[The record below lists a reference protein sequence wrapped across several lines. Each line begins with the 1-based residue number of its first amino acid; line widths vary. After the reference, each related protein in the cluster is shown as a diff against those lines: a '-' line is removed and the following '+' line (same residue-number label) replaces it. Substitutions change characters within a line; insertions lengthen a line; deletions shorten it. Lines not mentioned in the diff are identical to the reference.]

1 MTHHSHKKETDMSN
15 KIDRR
20 EFLKATGT
28 AAATTVLA
36 GCGVK
41 AGGQDA
47 DLDAAGH
54 HTSPVPTDK
63 MTCRTNP
70 KTGDR
75 VSILGYGWMRLPT
88 IKGGSGRTQENANG
102 EALDQEEINR
112 LTRYALDH
120 GVNYFDTS
128 PAYCQGRSEESLGTA
143 LKASGYPRDKYFI
156 ATKLSNFSPQQYP
169 LEEGK
174 QMFENSLRYLQTPY
188 VDYLLLHAVG
198 GGGMKTLHDRYLD
211 NGLLDWLMQQ
221 REAGRIRNLGFSF
234 HGDVAVFD
242 WLLEHHGQYHWDFVQ
257 IQANYCDW
265 HNDDD
270 RGRSGEYLYGQ
281 LAQRGIPVVI
291 MEPLLGGRLSKVP
304 DHVVAHLKQR
314 KPENSVASWAFRYIA
329 SKPAVLTVLSGM
341 TYMEHLQDNIRSY
354 SPLDPLS
361 QEEQEWLEG
370 ETASLIKGYPTID
383 CNDCKYCMPCPYGLD
398 IPAIFMHYNRC
409 VNKGQVPESQQARN
423 YQQARRAFLVGYDR
437 SVPRLRQANHC
448 IQCRACV
455 PHCPQQIDIPAQL
468 QRIDEFVEKLKQD
481 KL

>member
-1 MTHHSHKKETDMSN
+1 MEN
-15 KIDRR
+15 KNNKGMNRR
-20 EFLKATGT
+20 EFLKRLGAGAAIVSAATVVGCDAKRNPIDGKGT
-28 AAATTVLA
+28 AV
-36 GCGVK
+36 G
-41 AGGQDA
+41 D
-47 DLDAAGH
+47 
-54 HTSPVPTDK
+54 VPTDR
-63 MTCRTNP
+63 MTYRTNP
-70 KTGDR
+70 KTGER

-88 IKGGSGRTQENANG
+88 IKGDGRGKDEKVSR
-102 EALDQEEINR
+102 EELDQEEINR
-112 LTRYALDH
+112 LCRYALDH

-128 PAYCQGRSEESLGTA
+128 PAYCQGRSEASLGEA
-143 LKASGYPRDKYFI
+143 LKASGYTRDKYFI

-174 QMFENSLRYLQTPY
+174 KMFENSLRYLQTDY

-198 GGGMKTLHDRYLD
+198 GGGMKTLHERYLD
-211 NGLLDWLMQQ
+211 NGLLQWLMEQ

-242 WLLEHHGQYHWDFVQ
+242 WLLEHHEQYHWDFVQ

-265 HNDDD
+265 HNDAD
-270 RGRSGEYLYGQ
+270 RSRSGEYLYGQ
-281 LAQRGIPVVI
+281 LVKRSIPAVI

-329 SKPAVLTVLSGM
+329 SKPDVLTVLSGM

-354 SPLDPLS
+354 SPLEPLTS
-361 QEEQEWLEG
+361 EEQEWLEG
-370 ETASLIKGYPTID
+370 ETASLIKSYPTID
-383 CNDCKYCMPCPYGLD
+383 CNDCKY
-398 IPAIFMHYNRC
+398 YNRC
-409 VNKGQVPESQQARN
+409 VNRGQVPESQQAKN
-423 YQQARRAFLVGYDR
+423 YQEARRAFLVGYDR
-437 SVPRLRQANHC
+437 SVPRLRQADHC

-468 QRIDEFVEKLKQD
+468 QRIDEFVEKLKQN